1 MTAVDLALYETTNT
15 GSALSSLASAF
26 NATWQDIP
34 NGMGSFSFELPLGHA
49 DVALCTFG
57 RIVRFLVGS
66 DPAFAGVITSV
77 KPTPVDE
84 QREGGAESVRV
95 AGKGLLLELDEAKT
109 REKPGGSTA
118 PGTIADIYPPIDER
132 WFEWYGMDYDDSSAV
147 EWVDATVRGTHG
159 ETSAVNPGLPGGMRV
174 LGAKW
179 IWSADVAGRED
190 DFLFFRRW
198 VYLDAGSYV
207 LDFAAYDAAAYING
221 RRWPR
226 NCALGEKER
235 AEFTVLNAGYV
246 LLAFEADLRDTNYDE
261 GLLWQLTLGEEG
273 AVVHYSD
280 TSTQVYYL
288 PDAVLSMTAGGTLL
302 ALKEDH
308 PSLTGWTFDFT
319 ATADTD
325 SNDLSDIAGVNV
337 RIGEDSLW
345 DVLVALSEVYIDFD
359 ANITTKTLS
368 IWEKGTH
375 ANTST
380 MDWIAGGTTAAASG
394 FVNIQSLEWE
404 KRRAPF
410 NALMVRYEQGWFR
423 RPSTLPSSPRW
434 GSLGIPHVGS
444 GAVAIQFADAV
455 LSKVGVDTST
465 ATVRLV
471 RDLPSGSVPYTDFD
485 KWSVCDV
492 PSADDLNTTTATPV
506 KAITCKM
513 DADGE
518 LDEVI
523 VEFGSLI
530 EDIGTRVERWI
541 ARSTRGGLSGL
552 VQMAQGV
559 SSTVQ
564 QRPPTLAQTE
574 VVLFDAINQASGASA
589 SRTMPGKGFVH
600 KLLARVNDPTGGTST
615 VTVTINGVATVLTGT
630 TAAGFQLLDIDEGLG
645 ITYDPRTTATLDL
658 TTVGHAQITIYAAIS
673 ETR

>member
-15 GSALSSLASAF
+15 GASLSSLASAF
-26 NATWQDIP
+26 NATWQDTP

-57 RIVRFLVGS
+57 RVVRFLIGT
-66 DPAFAGVITSV
+66 DPVFAGVITSV
-77 KPTPVDE
+77 KPTPISAGD
-84 QREGGAESVRV
+84 EGGAESVRV
-95 AGKGLLLELDEAKT
+95 AGKGLLLELDHAKT
-109 REKPGGSTA
+109 TPKPGASTS
-118 PGTIADIYPPIDER
+118 PGVIADIYPPIDER
-132 WFEWYGMDYDDSSAV
+132 WFEWYGVDYDDSSAI
-147 EWVDATVRGTHG
+147 EWVNSTERGTHG

-179 IWSADVAGRED
+179 IWSADGVGPED
-190 DFLFFRRW
+190 DFLFFREW

-207 LDFAAYDAAAYING
+207 LDFACYDAACFING

-261 GLLWQLTLGEEG
+261 GLVWQITEGEEG
-273 AVVHYSD
+273 PLVYASG
-280 TSTQVYYL
+280 SAMQVYYL

-302 ALKEDH
+302 ALKQDH
-308 PSLTGWTFDFT
+308 PSLTEWTFNFT
-319 ATADTD
+319 ATTD
-325 SNDLSDIAGVNV
+325 SDSADLSDISGVNV
-337 RIGEDSLW
+337 RVGEDSLW

-359 ANITTKTLS
+359 VDVAGKTLS

-380 MDWIAGGTTAAASG
+380 MDWIAGGSTAASSG
-394 FVNIQSLEWE
+394 FVNIVELEWE

-423 RPSTLPSSPRW
+423 RPSTLPAKPRYH
-434 GSLGIPHVGS
+434 SLGIPHVGS

-455 LSKVGVDTST
+455 LAKVGVDTEV
-465 ATVRLV
+465 ATVTLV

-485 KWSVCDV
+485 KWSVCDI
-492 PSADDLNTTTATPV
+492 PSDDDLDTTVATPV
-506 KAITCKM
+506 KAITGRM
-513 DADGE
+513 DRDGE
-518 LDEVI
+518 LDSMV
-523 VEFGSLI
+523 VEFGSLV
-530 EDIGTRVERWI
+530 EDVGTQIERWI

-564 QRPPTLAQTE
+564 QRPPVISQTE
-574 VVLFDAINQASGASA
+574 IVLFDSVNTPSGDSA
-589 SRTMPGKGFVH
+589 SRTMPGKGLVH
-600 KLLARVNDPTGGTST
+600 KLIARVEDASGGTSSIA
-615 VTVTINGVATVLTGT
+615 VTINGVLTTLSGT
-630 TAAGFQLLDIDEGLG
+630 TGAGFALLDVDEGLG
-645 ITYDPRTTATLDL
+645 ITFDPRTVATATF
-658 TTVGHAQITIYAAIS
+658 TTVGHTKITIYAAVS